1 MPYSNCVLATKEKY
15 KLAVT
20 VTKEVIPKIAFSFL
34 IDAFC
39 IKIDYRVKNKRMI
52 IVEKKGQKKGLV
64 ILTSPLYCVMP
75 YGS

>member
-20 VTKEVIPKIAFSFL
+20 VTNEVMPKIAFSFL

-52 IVEKKGQKKGLV
+52 IVEKKETQKKRTCYFNKPNVLRDA
-64 ILTSPLYCVMP
+64 L
-75 YGS
+75 

>member
-20 VTKEVIPKIAFSFL
+20 VTNEVMPKIAFNFL

-39 IKIDYRVKNKRMI
+39 IKIDYRVKNKRKI
-52 IVEKKGQKKGLV
+52 IVEKKEQKKRTCYFNKPNVLRDA
-64 ILTSPLYCVMP
+64 L
-75 YGS
+75 

>member
-20 VTKEVIPKIAFSFL
+20 VTKEVMPKIAFSFL

-39 IKIDYRVKNKRMI
+39 IKFNYRVKNKRMI
-52 IVEKKGQKKGLV
+52 IVEEKNKKKGLV
-64 ILTSPLYCVMP
+64 ILTSPLYCVIA
-75 YGS
+75 YDS